1 MAYEISVDM
10 GRGWELVAATD
21 SAAEMMALIAHLR
34 EDQRGHQAYD
44 GDHRQQ
50 LQEREAGPPTG

>member
-10 GRGWELVAATD
+10 GRGWEPVAATD

-34 EDQRGHQAYD
+34 EDQSGEKIKVTRIICN
-44 GDHRQQ
+44 
-50 LQEREAGPPTG
+50 